1 MGKVCYQRPNFNPKK
16 GRQFGR
22 READLRDDLLLGA
35 RGIEL
40 QLFEA
45 VPVETVEGFRPEVVV

>member
-1 MGKVCYQRPNFNPKK
+1 MGKVCYQRSDFNPQN

-22 READLRDDLLLGA
+22 KEADLRDDLLLGA
-35 RGIEL
+35 GGVEL

-45 VPVETVEGFRPEVVV
+45 VPVETVEGFRPEVIV